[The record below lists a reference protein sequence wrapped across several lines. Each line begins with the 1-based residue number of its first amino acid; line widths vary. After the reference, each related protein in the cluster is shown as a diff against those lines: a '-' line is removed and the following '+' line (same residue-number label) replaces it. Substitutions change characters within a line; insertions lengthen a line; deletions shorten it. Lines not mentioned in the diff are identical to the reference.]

1 VVKNRD
7 LEFVLDALRLAK
19 RHLEDADT
27 RDDEDVIDVLCQAID
42 SWFSVE
48 EGAREAGVLE

>member
-1 VVKNRD
+1 MVKNRD